1 MSESLEH
8 VVTVLKRTGL
18 TQLAEEAQ
26 RTLSDPVERED
37 LERFAA
43 VHGLSPE
50 SMTDRMGG
58 SP

>member
-26 RTLSDPVERED
+26 RTLSDPVDRKD

-43 VHGLSPE
+43 IHGLSPE